1 MTGKRF
7 TFFISAFLFIII
19 TSFLIIKIAKGYK
32 IDLSQKTFLP
42 TGLLVATSTP
52 DGAQVFINGKLK
64 SATNTTISLSP
75 GTYEVEIKKEG
86 YSLWKKTLTIEKE
99 LVTKTDAYLFL
110 KVPDLKAL
118 TFTGAQNPSL
128 SPDGTKLLYFVA
140 DSEIE
145 KNGLWIIDLSELP
158 FGISKEPR
166 QILKNYPE
174 KKDFSKATFRW
185 SGDSKQ
191 ILINL
196 KTGKKE
202 ENFLIDSNSLV
213 STDNLI
219 DVSSNLTLILKQWEK
234 EENRRK
240 EEKLKK
246 LPIPLLEIIQNN
258 TKDIIFS
265 PDETKILYTATA
277 SAQINENLLPPV
289 PAASTQKQE
298 RNLKPGKKY
307 VFDLKEDRNFLV
319 GEEETKLF
327 WFPTGRHLLQI
338 EKEKVII
345 LEYDGT
351 NQTTIY
357 SGPFEYPF
365 VFPFPSANKLLI
377 LSALGKNQPTNLY
390 AVILR

>member
-265 PDETKILYTATA
+265 PDETKILYTATD